1 MNVSLKRPWMQKYTQ
16 IIVHIFMTL
25 LILEFCYTVNFFKKL
40 KKRVESLL
48 FIYILNL
55 TFLYIDVYNKSNIS
69 EPKGFLLSM
78 ITCMGRGFLNMMSQD
93 STLLLSFEQSLSL
106 LGSEIQEFKLS

>member
-48 FIYILNL
+48 FI
-55 TFLYIDVYNKSNIS
+55 YIDVYNKSNIS